1 MLDFVKI
8 SLILFEVILSAVVLV
23 RASNKDLLKGA
34 DDVLFVFIWPL
45 FALLKVF
52 AFLIL
57 FESNFIIIT
66 IVPCCLLNFMFIDL
80 YSESNAGIKST
91 CYKIKL

>member
-1 MLDFVKI
+1 MINFIKI
-8 SLILFEVILSAVVLV
+8 GLILIEVALSIVVLV
-23 RASNKDLLKGA
+23 RASNKDVLKGA

-66 IVPCCLLNFMFIDL
+66 IVPCCLLNFIFIDL
-80 YSESNAGIKST
+80 YSESNAGIKSV
-91 CYKIKL
+91 CHKIKL

>member
-23 RASNKDLLKGA
+23 RASNKDVLKGA

-66 IVPCCLLNFMFIDL
+66 IVPCCLLNFIFIDL
-80 YSESNAGIKST
+80 YSEYKANIKST
-91 CYKIKL
+91 LYKIKL

>member
-1 MLDFVKI
+1 MLDFIKI

-23 RASNKDLLKGA
+23 RASNKDVLKGA

-66 IVPCCLLNFMFIDL
+66 IVPCCLLNFIFIDL

>member
-23 RASNKDLLKGA
+23 RASNKDVLKGA

-66 IVPCCLLNFMFIDL
+66 IVPCCLLNFIFIDL

>member
-8 SLILFEVILSAVVLV
+8 SLILFEVILSAIVLV
-23 RASNKDLLKGA
+23 RASNKDVLKGA

-66 IVPCCLLNFMFIDL
+66 IVPCCLLNFIFIDL

>member
-1 MLDFVKI
+1 MFEIIKI
-8 SLILFEVILSAVVLV
+8 GLILIEVILSAVVLV
-23 RASNKDLLKGA
+23 RASNKDVLKGA

-66 IVPCCLLNFMFIDL
+66 IVPCCLLNFIFIDL
-80 YSESNAGIKST
+80 YSESNASIKST

>member
-1 MLDFVKI
+1 MFEIIKI
-8 SLILFEVILSAVVLV
+8 GLILIEVILSAVVLV
-23 RASNKDLLKGA
+23 RASNKDVLKGA

-66 IVPCCLLNFMFIDL
+66 IVPCCLLNFIFIDL

>member
-1 MLDFVKI
+1 MFEIIKI
-8 SLILFEVILSAVVLV
+8 GLILIEVILSAVVLV
-23 RASNKDLLKGA
+23 RASNKDVLKGA
-34 DDVLFVFIWPL
+34 DDGLFVFIWPL

-66 IVPCCLLNFMFIDL
+66 IVPCCLLNFIFIDL

>member
-1 MLDFVKI
+1 MLDFIKI

-23 RASNKDLLKGA
+23 RASNKDVLKGA
-34 DDVLFVFIWPL
+34 DDVLFVFTWPL

-66 IVPCCLLNFMFIDL
+66 IVPCCLLNFIFIDL

>member
-1 MLDFVKI
+1 MLDFIKI

-23 RASNKDLLKGA
+23 RASNKDVHKGA

-66 IVPCCLLNFMFIDL
+66 IVPCCWLNFIFIDL

>member
-23 RASNKDLLKGA
+23 RASNKDVLKGA
-34 DDVLFVFIWPL
+34 EDVLLVFIWPL

-66 IVPCCLLNFMFIDL
+66 IVPCCLLNFIFIDL

>member
-1 MLDFVKI
+1 MLDFIKI

-23 RASNKDLLKGA
+23 RASNKDVHKGA

-66 IVPCCLLNFMFIDL
+66 IVPCCLLNFIFIDL

>member
-23 RASNKDLLKGA
+23 RASNIDVLKGA

-66 IVPCCLLNFMFIDL
+66 IVPCCLLNFIFIDL

>member
-23 RASNKDLLKGA
+23 RASNKDVLKGA

>member
-23 RASNKDLLKGA
+23 RASNKDVLKGA
-34 DDVLFVFIWPL
+34 DDVLFVFTWPL

-66 IVPCCLLNFMFIDL
+66 IVPCCLLNFIFIDL

>member
-1 MLDFVKI
+1 MLDFIKI

-23 RASNKDLLKGA
+23 RASNKNVLKDA

-45 FALLKVF
+45 FALLKIF

-57 FESNFIIIT
+57 FKSNFIIIT
-66 IVPCCLLNFMFIDL
+66 IVPCCLFNFIFIDL

>member
-1 MLDFVKI
+1 MLDFIKI

-23 RASNKDLLKGA
+23 RASNKDVLKGA

-66 IVPCCLLNFMFIDL
+66 IVPCCLLNFIFIDL

-91 CYKIKL
+91 CYKIKV

>member
-1 MLDFVKI
+1 MLDFIKI
-8 SLILFEVILSAVVLV
+8 SLILIEVALSVIVLV
-23 RASNKDLLKGA
+23 RASNKNIPKDV
-34 DDVLFVFIWPL
+34 DDKIFVFIWPL
-45 FALLKVF
+45 FSLVKIF

-66 IVPCCLLNFMFIDL
+66 IVPCCLLNFIFIDL

>member
-1 MLDFVKI
+1 MLDFIKI
-8 SLILFEVILSAVVLV
+8 SLILIEVALSIVVLV
-23 RASNKDLLKGA
+23 RASNKDVLKGA

-57 FESNFIIIT
+57 FKSNFAIIVIT
-66 IVPCCLLNFMFIDL
+66 LWCLMDFIFIDL
-80 YSESNAGIKST
+80 FSESNAGVKSVGH
-91 CYKIKL
+91 KIKL

>member
-1 MLDFVKI
+1 MLDFIKI

-23 RASNKDLLKGA
+23 RASNKDVHKGA

-66 IVPCCLLNFMFIDL
+66 IVPCCYLDFMFIDL
-80 YSESNAGIKST
+80 FSDYKTDIKST
-91 CYKIKL
+91 CHKIKL

>member
-1 MLDFVKI
+1 MLDFIKI

-23 RASNKDLLKGA
+23 RASNKDVHKGA

-57 FESNFIIIT
+57 FELNFIIIT
-66 IVPCCLLNFMFIDL
+66 IVPCCLLNFIFIDL

>member
-23 RASNKDLLKGA
+23 RASNKDVLKGA

-66 IVPCCLLNFMFIDL
+66 IVPCCLFDFIFIDL

>member
-23 RASNKDLLKGA
+23 RASNKYVLKGA
-34 DDVLFVFIWPL
+34 DDVLFVFTWPL

-66 IVPCCLLNFMFIDL
+66 IVPCCLLNFIFIDL

>member
-23 RASNKDLLKGA
+23 RASNKDVLKGV
-34 DDVLFVFIWPL
+34 DDVLFVFTWPL

-66 IVPCCLLNFMFIDL
+66 IVPCCLLNFIFIDL

>member
-1 MLDFVKI
+1 MFEIIKI
-8 SLILFEVILSAVVLV
+8 GLILSAVVLV
-23 RASNKDLLKGA
+23 RASNKDVLKGA

-66 IVPCCLLNFMFIDL
+66 IVPCCLLNFIFIDL

>member
-8 SLILFEVILSAVVLV
+8 SLILFEAILSAVVLV
-23 RASNKDLLKGA
+23 RASNKDVLKGA

-66 IVPCCLLNFMFIDL
+66 IVPCCLLNFIFIDL

>member
-1 MLDFVKI
+1 MLDFIKI

-23 RASNKDLLKGA
+23 RASNKDVLKGA
-34 DDVLFVFIWPL
+34 DDVLFVFTWPL

-66 IVPCCLLNFMFIDL
+66 IVPCCLVNFIFIDL

>member
-23 RASNKDLLKGA
+23 RASNKDVLKGA

-66 IVPCCLLNFMFIDL
+66 IVPCCLLNFIFIDL
-80 YSESNAGIKST
+80 YSKSNAGIKST